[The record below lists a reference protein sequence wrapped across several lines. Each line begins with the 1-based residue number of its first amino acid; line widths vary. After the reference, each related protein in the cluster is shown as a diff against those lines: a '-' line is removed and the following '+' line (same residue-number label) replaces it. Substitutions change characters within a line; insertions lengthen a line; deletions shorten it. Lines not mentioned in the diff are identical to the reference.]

1 MPVPVGFESSL
12 AERHAAALGRQL
24 HLNTIM
30 LAQRCS
36 QEVDDIC
43 QQFGITHFQYVALFS
58 LCVGVPEAEGKSMGA
73 LAEDLLSRGSDTTR
87 LIDRMVKVG
96 LVERFPNPTDRRGV
110 LVRASAEGR
119 RVFSDV
125 APRVQALHSVQ
136 WHALSADEVDLLDRL
151 MKKVLWAEPANP
163 PR

>member
-1 MPVPVGFESSL
+1 MPIPVAFESNS
-12 AERHAAALGRQL
+12 AERQAAALGRQI

-36 QEVDDIC
+36 QQIDEIC
-43 QQFGITHFQYVALFS
+43 QPFGITHFQYVALFS
-58 LCVGVPEAEGKSMGA
+58 LCVGVPESDGKSMGA

-96 LVERFPNPTDRRGV
+96 LVERYPNPNDRRGV

-125 APRVQALHSVQ
+125 APRIQALHSVQ
-136 WHALSADEVDLLDRL
+136 WHYLSDDEVETLDRL
-151 MKKVLWAEPANP
+151 LRKALWSEPAAP